1 MELGGEVARALRS
14 MRCVLH
20 PLGSRRF
27 IRCTRS
33 QHTGTLIFMLIFC
46 CLLSNN
52 KLWTEKLGSVPTTRT
67 VYVYVFSCY
76 TLLHLQETT
85 VRVVTVK

>member
-1 MELGGEVARALRS
+1 
-14 MRCVLH
+14 
-20 PLGSRRF
+20 
-27 IRCTRS
+27 
-33 QHTGTLIFMLIFC
+33 MLIFC